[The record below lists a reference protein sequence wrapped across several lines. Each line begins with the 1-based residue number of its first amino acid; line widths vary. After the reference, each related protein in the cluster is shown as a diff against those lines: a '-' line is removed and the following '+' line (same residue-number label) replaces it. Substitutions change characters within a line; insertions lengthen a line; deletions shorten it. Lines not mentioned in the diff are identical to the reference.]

1 MSFNVLIFFSEFR
14 INGTVGD
21 ETSVANFDDN
31 QLNIEYLDEDA
42 ELIDQHYGSNANID
56 VNSSMIANDVERLDD
71 TRDSV
76 AAASDCVVENQNWDH
91 DEQADVINQM
101 NQMYV

>member
-1 MSFNVLIFFSEFR
+1 
-14 INGTVGD
+14 
-21 ETSVANFDDN
+21 
-31 QLNIEYLDEDA
+31 
-42 ELIDQHYGSNANID
+42 
-56 VNSSMIANDVERLDD
+56 MIANDVERLDD